1 MIDDPEGPDGND
13 CPDISDGPSGHEG
26 RQCLDGIAASICSTS
41 TSLFIVVSLGIHC
54 MFEIYPQNGHEG
66 GVDGL
71 NT

>member
-1 MIDDPEGPDGND
+1 MIDDPEGPDGNE
-13 CPDISDGPSGHEG
+13 CPGIHDGPGGHEG
-26 RQCLDGIAASICSTS
+26 LDGIAVSICSTS

-71 NT
+71 KT

>member
-1 MIDDPEGPDGND
+1 MIDDPEGPDGNE
-13 CPDISDGPSGHEG
+13 CPGIPDGTGGHEG
-26 RQCLDGIAASICSTS
+26 PQGLDGIAVSICSTS

-54 MFEIYPQNGHEG
+54 MFEIYPQNGHGG

>member
-1 MIDDPEGPDGND
+1 MIDDPEGPDGNE
-13 CPDISDGPSGHEG
+13 CPGIPDGPGGHEG
-26 RQCLDGIAASICSTS
+26 HEVLDGIAVSICSTS

-71 NT
+71 KT

>member
-1 MIDDPEGPDGND
+1 MTLKALMAMIALVSLMALVAMKALN
-13 CPDISDGPSGHEG
+13 
-26 RQCLDGIAASICSTS
+26 AVSICSTS

-54 MFEIYPQNGHEG
+54 MFEIYPQNGHDG